1 MKITKITK
9 KNAGSFL
16 PLLPDF
22 VTNESGML
30 CLGTVDDEGRAAA
43 ALSARVDFEVI
54 YIISL
59 YVVPEC
65 RRKGYAS
72 GLIET
77 LISLTKDLS
86 YRAVSVYFPPNEAA
100 AAFFRSRGFE
110 IVEGMPVYSVP
121 IAELIRQPRV
131 KKYVLNSKTNGIKYL
146 SELNESEK
154 KELSGFLREN
164 GMPGGGFYDPEW
176 STAVFT
182 NDKVE
187 SLLLMDV
194 TDDCIRML
202 YLKLDEKDL
211 KAVTRHLRA
220 LVDKALSDEEHSG
233 GLSLR
238 FVQTFFK
245 PIIALTGNE
254 RYIRHLG
261 RGLHGVRLL

>member
-1 MKITKITK
+1 MVR
-9 KNAGSFL
+9 AGIPEVPGGQRL
-16 PLLPDF
+16 
-22 VTNESGML
+22 
-30 CLGTVDDEGRAAA
+30 EGG
-43 ALSARVDFEVI
+43 I
-54 YIISL
+54 QQ
-59 YVVPEC
+59 
-65 RRKGYAS
+65 G
-72 GLIET
+72 
-77 LISLTKDLS
+77 
-86 YRAVSVYFPPNEAA
+86 
-100 AAFFRSRGFE
+100 
-110 IVEGMPVYSVP
+110 
-121 IAELIRQPRV
+121 
-131 KKYVLNSKTNGIKYL
+131 NGGADRIDVH
-146 SELNESEK
+146 
-154 KELSGFLREN
+154 

-238 FVQTFFK
+238 FVQTFFN

-261 RGLHGVRLL
+261 RELHGVRLL